1 MCVHATITKTD
12 SSQRVHFTTS
22 LQTLNYWLTSSA
34 VKNKMVRGDWSMF
47 FWVSNIRNLQVSHDN
62 KTIHWTE
69 ALHHSLSIDSYKMS
83 FCFTTTIMQH
93 LSVLQTICHEVLS
106 YWKVGTWSLMCAT
119 KSLVHAVYTKPAT
132 KSLVHAAYTKSA
144 TKGLVHAV
152 YTKSATKSL
161 VHAVYTKSATKSLV
175 HAVYTKSA
183 TLHKVCN

>member
-69 ALHHSLSIDSYKMS
+69 ALHLPLHHSLSIDSYKMS

-93 LSVLQTICHEVLS
+93 LSVLQTICHEVFS

-119 KSLVHAVYTKPAT
+119 KSLVHAVYMKSAT
-132 KSLVHAAYTKSA
+132 KSLLYT
-144 TKGLVHAV
+144 V
-152 YTKSATKSL
+152 YTKSATKSS
-161 VHAVYTKSATKSLV
+161 VHAVCLQSTTKLNAWDKHESTV
-175 HAVYTKSA
+175 T
-183 TLHKVCN
+183 

>member
-1 MCVHATITKTD
+1 MCVHATTPVKEYILLHHC
-12 SSQRVHFTTS
+12 RHY
-22 LQTLNYWLTSSA
+22 YWLTSSA

-69 ALHHSLSIDSYKMS
+69 ALHLPLHHSLSIDGYKMS

-132 KSLVHAAYTKSA
+132 KSLEHAAYTKSA

-183 TLHKVCN
+183 TLHQVCN